1 MAIKESNDVS
11 TLTNVQIKNRIK
23 KLKGKSEKMNSEE
36 KELLDKLNKEAW
48 KREID
53 MG

>member
-1 MAIKESNDVS
+1 MAIKESNDIS
-11 TLTNVQIKNRIK
+11 TFTNAQIKNKIK
-23 KLKGKSEKMNSEE
+23 KLKGKSEKINSEE
-36 KELLDKLNKEAW
+36 KELLEKLNKEAW